1 MKDLTL
7 IIPAKNEHES
17 LPKVLNELKDYDLN
31 IMIVLR
37 EEDLETINSIKD
49 FNCKITYQDG
59 YGYGDALINGI
70 SLTTTKYFCIFNA
83 DGSFKPEE
91 LKNMYDMLEN
101 TNNDFIFASRYQKIL
116 EATMTQLLLILEIL
130 FLRGWEIYFLILK

>member
-1 MKDLTL
+1 
-7 IIPAKNEHES
+7 
-17 LPKVLNELKDYDLN
+17 
-31 IMIVLR
+31 MIVLR

-49 FNCKITYQDG
+49 LNCKITYQDG

-101 TNNDFIFASRYQKIL
+101 TIMILYLPQDIKKIL